1 MLVGTTSSGTTTD
14 HGVSHLSR
22 RGPGRSAAAVSGPSS
37 LVVSRALSPN
47 RTRACPETPLIAEM
61 GDRETA
67 HGTED
72 SRCISAALPDPR
84 ASRRHRVWI
93 CPRAKAEAA
102 EAHTVPDMPLP
113 RTRFSM
119 RWWLALVF
127 AGIAALT
134 AVVVAQVFRA
144 SSESAIRERA
154 AELTAGTAV
163 ASATRISAAPTADDA
178 RRVVADTAT
187 RRRIALFVFDRDG
200 RLVTADRV
208 AGVDLG
214 DVLDL
219 EDALAE
225 AMAGNRYVETNDE
238 TGAITVALPLAS
250 TRFAGVVAVANRP
263 DLEDALGIVRDEI
276 LDAALRA
283 TLVGALVGLIVAVLI
298 TRRIR
303 RIADASAAI
312 EQGHFTGELE
322 SRFPDE
328 LGALARTVD
337 QMRAHLARSFAELG
351 EERDRLRRLL
361 EQLQEAVVA
370 VDRGLSIV
378 FANSRARHMLGVEA
392 WEGSALPE
400 PWPDVSLRSLA
411 SRLFEPGAEPMTAT
425 VRPDVETAFV
435 VAGVPSSG
443 SETAVLVVTD
453 VTSRERRERA
463 EREFV
468 ANAAHELRTPLT
480 AIGSAIDVLQGGAK
494 DDAGQRDR
502 FIAVIAR
509 QSARLNGLVDAL
521 LTLARAQTGAETVK
535 LDPVELEPLLAA
547 VSDDVSH
554 GERSLALDCEYGLV
568 AVAHEDLLRQAVTNL
583 LENAF
588 THGEGR
594 DVAVRAYAAS
604 PDAVVIQ
611 VSDSGP
617 GMAPADAERALDR
630 FYRSGNEGNG
640 YGLGL
645 AIVREI
651 ARAIDGHMS
660 ITSAP
665 GAGTT
670 VTLELRQ
677 ERETA

>member
-1 MLVGTTSSGTTTD
+1 
-14 HGVSHLSR
+14 
-22 RGPGRSAAAVSGPSS
+22 
-37 LVVSRALSPN
+37 
-47 RTRACPETPLIAEM
+47 
-61 GDRETA
+61 
-67 HGTED
+67 
-72 SRCISAALPDPR
+72 
-84 ASRRHRVWI
+84 
-93 CPRAKAEAA
+93 
-102 EAHTVPDMPLP
+102 
-113 RTRFSM
+113 M

-144 SSESAIRERA
+144 SSESAIRDRA

-163 ASATRISAAPTADDA
+163 ASASRISAAPTAADA
-178 RRVVADTAT
+178 RRVVADTAS
-187 RRRIALFVFDRDG
+187 RRRIALFVFDREG
-200 RLVTADRV
+200 RLVTSDRV
-208 AGVDLG
+208 VGVDLG

-219 EDALAE
+219 EDALGE
-225 AMAGNRYVETNDE
+225 ALAGRRYVETNDE
-238 TGAITVALPLAS
+238 TGAITVALPIAS
-250 TRFAGVVAVANRP
+250 SPRFAGVVAVANRP

-312 EQGHFTGELE
+312 EQGSFEGQLR

-328 LGALARTVD
+328 LGSLARTVD
-337 QMRAHLARSFAELG
+337 QMRAHLARSFAALG

-361 EQLQEAVVA
+361 EQLQEGVVA
-370 VDRGLSIV
+370 VDRELAIV
-378 FANSRARHMLGVEA
+378 IANTRAGQVLGVEA
-392 WEGSALPE
+392 REGHTLPD
-400 PWPDVSLRSLA
+400 PWPEVSLRSLA
-411 SRLFEPGAEPMTAT
+411 SGLFEPGAEPVSAT
-425 VRPDVETAFV
+425 VRPDVETVFV
-435 VAGVPSSG
+435 VAGLPSRG
-443 SETAVLVVTD
+443 SDTAVLVVTD

-480 AIGSAIDVLQGGAK
+480 AIGSAIDVLQSGAK
-494 DDAGQRDR
+494 HDAGQRDR

-509 QSARLNGLVDAL
+509 QSARLNGLVHAL

-535 LDPVELEPLLAA
+535 VDPVDLQPLLAGVA
-547 VSDDVSH
+547 DDVTH
-554 GERSLALDCEYGLV
+554 GDRTLAVDCEPGLV
-568 AVAHEDLLRQAVTNL
+568 ALAHEDLLRQALTNL

-594 DVAVRAYAAS
+594 KVALRAYRS
-604 PDAVVIQ
+604 PPSAVVK

-617 GMAPADAERALDR
+617 GMSPSQAERALDR
-630 FYRSGNEGNG
+630 FYRSGNGRTG

-651 ARAIDGHMS
+651 VRAIDGRVS
-660 ITSAP
+660 IAS
-665 GAGTT
+665 GREAGTV
-670 VTLELRQ
+670 VTLELPLPP
-677 ERETA
+677 EEL